1 MVCELAWLSAS
12 SDHHLDV
19 TKIVDQGDYPSTE
32 AKRRGF
38 AMVVV
43 VGGDRAPARRK
54 VAWTAFDA
62 SRIGSS
68 RKKKVRVS
76 EVVQQFDELVSS

>member
-54 VAWTAFDA
+54 MRGLRLTQVE
-62 SRIGSS
+62 SVRVV
-68 RKKKVRVS
+68 KKKVRVS